1 MISKHDIKTRLEA
14 KYDRA
19 GWQALLDALFNAEQ
33 RRTQWSARPREEGL
47 GTKAGDYCARSITA
61 LGTIELEN
69 NKRVAVYEVLVN
81 KASISQMRVGF
92 ARLLKDKIIPSVQD
106 AVFAVFHSPEQSDT
120 WRFTFASKHEE
131 IDEESGRTIEV
142 ATDPKRYT
150 YVLGPSQ
157 TCRTAAERFHG
168 IQGHG
173 NLKRVEDAFKVAP
186 LFKEFYKDYK
196 EVFYAVKALVQPQ
209 FPKSAEGDPAQLFT
223 QRLFNRLMFLAFI
236 QRKGWLTINGESDYL
251 RALHGSYRK
260 KSPTSNFYRDI
271 LRPLFFEGLNQEDRP
286 TGQSDPRFGKVPYL
300 NGGLFEKAEDG
311 TDARIT
317 EVPDEAFTAILGED
331 GLFSR
336 YNFTA
341 SENTPLD
348 VEVAVDPEML
358 GKVFEEL
365 VTGRHEQGSYYTP
378 KPIVSFMGRAALV
391 EYLADTC
398 PKEMREALEAFV
410 HEHNPGTLR
419 NPELVLDALRR
430 VKVCD
435 PACGSGAYLLGMLHE
450 LLELRTC
457 LFRSDKKLDAH
468 SDYERKL
475 TIIERNLYGVDLDDF
490 AVNIARLRLWLSL
503 AVDFEGPVPPPLPN
517 LDFKIEQGDSLAAPA
532 PLDVMRSFPAI
543 TDLVHR
549 FNDLKRKHLRAHGDE
564 ADVYKAEI
572 KEVKEQLRTWL
583 VTEGPANAFQWA
595 IEFAEVFLPEDAHST
610 VSGALN
616 LGHELAPAP
625 QPGGFDIIVANPPY
639 VKMGLIKAQKP
650 LLKRRFKNVHAD
662 RADLYIYFYARAH
675 ELLRENGVA
684 AFISSNK
691 WIRGGYGEPLR
702 RHLLDDQAFHIV
714 MDYGELGVFET
725 AATDVAIFIWQK
737 QPRREGVTR
746 WTTVKDLAGC
756 YSEGIREYF
765 HRLAVVVPAEQF
777 GVGKPRL
784 ATAVAASIRAT
795 MESAGPRMREY
806 IGSEPGRGVVTGLN
820 DAFRITSSQY
830 HDLKKQ
836 DPFVDKVVKPLIEG
850 DDTRHYEL
858 HRRGSYLIYSYHGID
873 LSEHP
878 QLLAYLAQFRSYKD
892 AKGKIVGLDHRATS
906 QEWYEL
912 QQPQRHYVPQ
922 FETTK
927 ILYPDFGKELRF
939 VMDSSGS
946 YCLNTSYFIPREDW
960 YLLGVL
966 NSSSVHQYLKGTC
979 QLLGDEDDGGRL
991 RFFGQYLE
999 TLPIPDASAAD
1010 RKAVG
1015 DLAQKAQA
1023 LHGERRAA
1031 VEQFLRAIGLPPEQS
1046 NSRNPLEQPWNL
1058 AEAEFLKRARKL
1070 PNRPTDKALKALYQ
1084 KARDITVALTERIAQ
1099 VEAEIDARVAVLY
1112 GLDAEDQRW
1121 AAKANP
1127 GARPDDKGTLLF
1139 KVLGDLKAKAPYFSY
1154 KAIQTAVN
1162 EAELVLKDS
1171 SLKNYL
1177 KEAVDQKLIHD
1188 AGRGWYSS
1196 QSEPIRLDLTLIKP
1210 LIRAI
1215 EKEFPLLDFTVWS
1228 TGQVNAW
1235 MHHLMGK
1242 QVLFVNAP
1250 SDAHEAVG
1258 DLLKAKGYD
1267 VWVNPTGK
1275 DKRRFAAGERTV
1287 VLRPAVSRAPED
1299 GHVAPVEA
1307 VVVDLFMEVKSLDIM
1322 DMSEFHGL
1330 VGSLLGSSL
1339 VTMSTLVDYIKR
1351 RKLKVEDVLNGHVI
1365 E

>member
-19 GWQALLDALFNAEQ
+19 GWQALLDALFNAEAQ
-33 RRTQWSARPREEGL
+33 RTQWSARPREEGL

-106 AVFAVFHSPEQSDT
+106 AVFAVFHSPEQPDT

-173 NLKRVEDAFKVAP
+173 SLKRVEDAFKVAP

-209 FPKSAEGDPAQLFT
+209 FPKSAEGDPAHLFT

-286 TGQSDPRFGKVPYL
+286 AGQSDPRFGKVPYL
-300 NGGLFEKAEDG
+300 NGGLFEQAEDG

-331 GLFSR
+331 GLFNR

-398 PKEMREALEAFV
+398 PKEKREALEAFV
-410 HEHNPGTLR
+410 HEHKPGTLR

-595 IEFAEVFLPEDAHST
+595 IEFAEVFLPEEAHST

-616 LGHELAPAP
+616 LEHELAPAP

-639 VKMGLIKAQKP
+639 VRMELIKPQKP
-650 LLKRRFKNVHAD
+650 ILRRRFPHVHAE
-662 RADLYIYFYARAH
+662 RADLYVYFYARAH
-675 ELLRENGVA
+675 ELLREGGVA

-691 WIRGGYGEPLR
+691 WLRGGYGEPLR
-702 RHLLDDQAFHIV
+702 RHLLDQQAFHLV
-714 MDYGELGVFET
+714 MDFGELGVFDT

-737 QPRREGVTR
+737 LPRGSKPTH
-746 WTTVKDLAGC
+746 WTTVKDLKLC
-756 YSEGIREYF
+756 YADGVREHF
-765 HRLAVVVPAEQF
+765 LKLEVIVPDSQF
-777 GVGKPRL
+777 GQGQPRL
-784 ATAVAASIRAT
+784 ATAVAADLRTRMERAGT
-795 MESAGPRMREY
+795 RLSAYCEGV
-806 IGSEPGRGVVTGLN
+806 IGWGIKTGLN
-820 DAFRITSSQY
+820 EAFRISQATR
-830 HDLKKQ
+830 DRLVAES
-836 DPFVDKVVKPLIEG
+836 PSAIALIKPILEG
-850 DDTRHYEL
+850 DDMRRYEA
-858 HRRGSYLIYSYHGID
+858 HDRKSYLIYTYHGVD
-873 LSEHP
+873 MKSYPSVEE
-878 QLLAYLAQFRSYKD
+878 YLRPFRSFKNS
-892 AKGKIVGLDHRATS
+892 KGKTVGLDHRATK

-912 QQPQRHYVPQ
+912 QQPQKLYEGY
-922 FETTK
+922 FKGTK
-927 ILYPDFGKELRF
+927 IVYPDFGMEVRF
-939 VMDSSGS
+939 SMDHSGS

-960 YLLGVL
+960 FLLGVL
-966 NSSSVHQYLKGTC
+966 NSTSAFQYLKGTC

-999 TLPIPDASAAD
+999 TLPIPYASDAD
-1010 RKAVG
+1010 RKLVG
-1015 DLAQKAQA
+1015 DMACKAQQ
-1023 LHGERRAA
+1023 LHGERRTA

-1070 PNRPTDKALKALYQ
+1070 PNRPTDKALKALFEQ
-1084 KARDITVALTERIAQ
+1084 ARDTTVALTEKIVQ
-1099 VEAEIDARVAVLY
+1099 VEAEIDARVAALY

-1127 GARPDDKGTLLF
+1127 SARPDDKGTLLF

-1154 KAIQTAVN
+1154 KAIQAAVN
-1162 EAELVLKDS
+1162 EAELELKDS
-1171 SLKNYL
+1171 SLKSYL
-1177 KEAVDQKLIHD
+1177 SRAVKEGVVYD
-1188 AGRGWYSS
+1188 AGRGWYS
-1196 QSEPIRLDLTLIKP
+1196 RLSTPVKLDPAPLKP
-1210 LIRAI
+1210 LVRAI
-1215 EKEFPLLDFTVWS
+1215 EKAFPLLDFTVWS
-1228 TGQVNAW
+1228 TGQLNPW
-1235 MHHLMGK
+1235 MHHLIAKPVAFVHAPKDALTSVAEKLEELGWD
-1242 QVLFVNAP
+1242 VLDDP
-1250 SDAHEAVG
+1250 SSKEG
-1258 DLLKAKGYD
+1258 TKALR
-1267 VWVNPTGK
+1267 P
-1275 DKRRFAAGERTV
+1275 GERMV
-1287 VLRPAVSRAPED
+1287 VLRPSLQRAPAAD
-1299 GHVAPVEA
+1299 GRQARLEQA
-1307 VVVDLFMEVKSLDIM
+1307 LVDLVTETDRLPIM
-1322 DMSEFHGL
+1322 DVSEARGVMREVLDRHL
-1330 VGSLLGSSL
+1330 IQVSEIQRYAESRKIQLEDSLL
-1339 VTMSTLVDYIKR
+1339 I
-1351 RKLKVEDVLNGHVI
+1351 N
-1365 E
+1365 